1 MAIIEAID
9 TIYLEA
15 DVSSVEFTSIPS
27 TYEHL
32 ELTASCHSDGTT
44 SSELYYESLYVQLGT
59 GGGAADAGTNYS
71 NAQIWSYYNSVGGGN
86 STGNGGY
93 YGIFAT
99 EVKSGTQR
107 YGTGRVLIMD
117 YANANKNCSSFN
129 DMGGAFYNTASNY
142 TEIVGSVWDN
152 TGAVDRVKVVPYTG
166 SQILSRGSTF
176 SLYGIKSS

>member
-32 ELTASCHSDGTT
+32 ELNASTESDGL
-44 SSELYYESLYVQLGT
+44 LYYESLYVQLGT
-59 GGGAADAGTNYS
+59 GGGAADTGTNYS
-71 NAQIWSYYNSVGGGN
+71 NTQIWSYYNSIGGGN
-86 STGNGGY
+86 STGNNGY

-107 YGTGRVLIMD
+107 YGTGRCIIMD
-117 YANANKNCSSFN
+117 YANANKNCSSFA
-129 DMGGAFYNTASNY
+129 DMGGAYYNTSSNY
-142 TEIVGSVWDN
+142 TEIIGSVWDN
-152 TGAVDRVKVVPYTG
+152 TGAVDRIKILPYTG
-166 SQILSRGSTF
+166 SQNLVRGSTF